1 MTQEMA
7 ACPLCSQEVPVT
19 ELRAHV
25 AADTEQIRGY
35 IISAIRKHNP
45 QWVEGDGT
53 CEKCWE
59 HYREL

>member
-1 MTQEMA
+1 MTQEIA

-25 AADTEQIRGY
+25 TADNEEIRAY
-35 IISAIRKHNP
+35 IISAIRENNP

-53 CEKCWE
+53 CKKCWE

>member
-1 MTQEMA
+1 MTQKMT

-25 AADTEQIRGY
+25 TEENEEIRAY
-35 IISAIRKHNP
+35 IISAIKKNNP
-45 QWVEGDGT
+45 QWVASDGT
-53 CEKCWE
+53 CNKCWE